1 MTQLKKRVK
10 VQKSLNDT
18 LTCRWCD
25 AGVCRERWWCS
36 VALVSLGARLADSSY
51 RKCQRGSP
59 TTGSSPTTF
68 HGNHAHL
75 HNTLKKTQ
83 DKVER
88 NPVSRLVAECQE
100 FRWISAHPLAIV
112 LSKNN
117 IWCCIKLTC
126 SMLSGGF
133 LAILINVCIFP
144 VMLNKWC
151 INQGV
156 VFILC
161 IIQIIG

>member
-1 MTQLKKRVK
+1 MTQFKKKVK

-75 HNTLKKTQ
+75 HNTQKKTKTRWREILSADWSQ
-83 DKVER
+83 NAR
-88 NPVSRLVAECQE
+88 NSVGSQHIPSPLFCPRITFGAAESC
-100 FRWISAHPLAIV
+100 PYLT
-112 LSKNN
+112 LS
-117 IWCCIKLTC
+117 
-126 SMLSGGF
+126 
-133 LAILINVCIFP
+133 
-144 VMLNKWC
+144 
-151 INQGV
+151 
-156 VFILC
+156 
-161 IIQIIG
+161 